1 MKRWIKNCLAAGAGC
16 VVAGALL
23 LAVGFLT
30 GGKSYVLA
38 ADLNQWKGSA
48 TKENST
54 YGLEKT
60 KIDAYSTLNVD
71 LSSLNLQ
78 IISSDDDSYYIS
90 YTISGSKEKN
100 PVSYEVK
107 NKTLT
112 FKETSAG
119 FYSYTHID
127 IGFLSAFLSKDKE
140 FTTDEDVVTLYVPTD
155 AKFQSVTV
163 NSSFGDILINNSCFE
178 SGKISADD
186 GEIFIKNSTL
196 KDITVSASFGD
207 VKTYD
212 SKIKSCNFILSD
224 GDFAAKNNDFTDE
237 TLISNNLGDI
247 EIEGSKKQLLALGF
261 DASTDLGEIDVTDVL
276 EGTLKENDS
285 DESDY
290 QRSGKTGNLKL
301 QADDGDIVIK
311 LNNK

>member
-23 LAVGFLT
+23 FAVGFLN
-30 GGKSYVLA
+30 GGKNYVLA

-48 TKENST
+48 TKEDST

-60 KIDAYSTLNVD
+60 KIDDYSTLNVD

-78 IISSDDDSYYIS
+78 IVSSDDDSYYIS

-112 FKETSAG
+112 FKETSKG

-127 IGFLSAFLSKDKE
+127 IGFLSAFLSKEKE

-155 AKFQSVTV
+155 ARFQSANI
-163 NSSFGDILINNSCFE
+163 NSSFGDILINSSCFE
-178 SGKISADD
+178 SGKISSDD

-196 KDITVSASFGD
+196 KDVTVSASFGD

-212 SKIKSCNFILSD
+212 SKIRACNFELSD
-224 GDFAAKNNDFTDE
+224 GDFVAKDSEFTGE
-237 TLISNNLGDI
+237 NSISSSSGDI
-247 EIEGSKKQLLALGF
+247 DIEAKKEQLLTLGF
-261 DASTDLGEIDVTDVL
+261 DASTSFGDIEVPDFL
-276 EGTLKENDS
+276 EGKLHEEDA
-285 DESDY
+285 DESSY
-290 QRSGKTGNLKL
+290 QRSGKDGNLKL

-311 LNNK
+311 